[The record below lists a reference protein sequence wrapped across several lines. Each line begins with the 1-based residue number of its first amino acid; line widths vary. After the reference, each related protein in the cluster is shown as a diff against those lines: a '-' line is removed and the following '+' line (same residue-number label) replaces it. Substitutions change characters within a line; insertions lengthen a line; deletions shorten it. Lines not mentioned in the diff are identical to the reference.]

1 MKNSFGKEAKILFS
15 KNLMNIAIIIVFI
28 FLFLDKKWEP
38 ESVFLIIIGTIV
50 AVALAILE
58 VHKLW

>member
-1 MKNSFGKEAKILFS
+1 MFS
-15 KNLMNIAIIIVFI
+15 KKLMNIAIMIVII

-38 ESVFLIIIGTIV
+38 ESVFLIIVGTIA

-58 VHKLW
+58 VHTLW

>member
-1 MKNSFGKEAKILFS
+1 MLFS

-38 ESVFLIIIGTIV
+38 ESVFLIIVGTIA